1 MIAKIR
7 AAGAHEVIQHG
18 ATWKEADAYMR
29 EVLLAEDKNGVH
41 VPPFDHEDIWHGNS
55 TLVEEVKEQLN
66 HSRSPVSRSEGIK
79 PTGAMTNGYSTSRR
93 EIVPDAIICSVGGGG
108 LFAGIMEALSR
119 NPTWSHVPVIAVETQ
134 GAASLH
140 SSLKA
145 KSLITLPSITSLAT
159 SLGASRVAEKA
170 FEYAQQPNVR
180 SVMLSDAEAAMGC
193 WRIAD
198 DERMMVELACGVS
211 AALCYG
217 GRLEKALG
225 KKLTGDEVIVVVLC
239 GGNNVTVDMLARFR
253 EEYAYVE
260 KMEKI
265 SGEVPSEYSRPAKA

>member
-1 MIAKIR
+1 M
-7 AAGAHEVIQHG
+7 
-18 ATWKEADAYMR
+18 
-29 EVLLAEDKNGVH
+29 NGVY

-66 HSRSPVSRSEGIK
+66 CTRSPASKAAAMNLRNGVTNGHSVSRKEV
-79 PTGAMTNGYSTSRR
+79 
-93 EIVPDAIICSVGGGG
+93 VPDAIICSVGGGG
-108 LFAGIMEALSR
+108 LFSGIMEALSR

-140 SSLKA
+140 SALKA

-170 FEYAQQPNVR
+170 FEYAQLPNVR
-180 SVMLSDAEAAMGC
+180 SVVLSDAEAAMGC

-225 KKLTGDEVIVVVLC
+225 KKLTGDEVVVVVLC
-239 GGNNVTVDMLARFR
+239 GGNNVTVDMLSRFR

-260 KMEKI
+260 KMGKTN
-265 SGEVPSEYSRPAKA
+265 GEVPREYSKPAKA